1 MKIMKKTIVAY
12 LGVILLLCAVS
23 ATLVGQTST
32 AQADAGAT
40 AVSVSAPSQSVASG
54 EQFTVSIFV
63 SPSTAI
69 SGMQFNFEFDPSLVN
84 VDSVEEGDLLGQG
97 GASTYFNPGE
107 IDNQSGT
114 VTGAF
119 GVVTR
124 PGQTVSTEG
133 TFATIRLTAKTQG
146 GSGPLGLSGVV
157 VGDLNGN
164 SVPVSVENGE
174 IAVPMPHREVFNW
187 WALSVIMGVA
197 LILIMATTSG
207 ILLRRRQMIK
217 GLETGRSG

>member
-1 MKIMKKTIVAY
+1 MKARSLLAYSNPKWLVFFVALA
-12 LGVILLLCAVS
+12 LGLC
-23 ATLVGQTST
+23 LPYTSLS
-32 AQADAGAT
+32 ADAGTT
-40 AVSVSAPSQSVASG
+40 AVSVSAPSQPVASG

-63 SPSTAI
+63 VPNTAL
-69 SGMQFNFEFDPSLVN
+69 SGMQFDLQFNPSLVTVN
-84 VDSVEEGDLLGQG
+84 SVEEGTLLGQG

-119 GVVTR
+119 GIITS
-124 PGQTVSTEG
+124 PGQTISTQG

-146 GSGPLGLSGVV
+146 GSCPLGLSGVV
-157 VGDLNGN
+157 VGDINGN

-174 IAVPMPHREVFNW
+174 IAVLMPHREVFNW

-197 LILIMATTSG
+197 LILIIATTIG
-207 ILLRRRQMIK
+207 ILLRRRQMID
-217 GLETGRSG
+217 GMETGRSG